1 MIRISVA
8 SLAVFAPAE
17 ICSSQR
23 WAGNS
28 DFMVCADNL
37 PDNVCQVFLAQA
49 WSTDRAME
57 EFHKEMERGQTLKE
71 GLQGDMNETIESLW
85 EDTNNL
91 QDDMAKVMAL
101 AQANKATA
109 AKMLQS
115 VMSLQATTAALV
127 TAMNDLIP
135 MVWHQ
140 GVLLQDMQ

>member
-1 MIRISVA
+1 MVTRVIFSPVG
-8 SLAVFAPAE
+8 

-28 DFMVCADNL
+28 DFMVQSDNL